1 MSHVR
6 PALVLLVLFT
16 LLLGIA
22 YPLAM
27 TGIGQG
33 LFRSQAEGSPIVRN
47 GVVVGSS
54 LIGQSFTK
62 PEYFWGRP
70 SAAGKG
76 YDARSSS
83 GSNLGPSSQAL
94 ADRIKAEAE
103 RHGRPASEIP
113 ADLLTASGSGLD
125 PHISPAAARFQVAR
139 VASTRGLPED
149 QVARLVDE
157 HVETPSLGFMGE
169 PRVNVLELNLA
180 LDELPRDAVV
190 QDSTRATPQ

>member
-1 MSHVR
+1 MLKHVR

-16 LLLGIA
+16 ALTGIV

-27 TGIGQG
+27 TGIGQAA
-33 LFRSQAEGSPIVRN
+33 FKRQADGSPIVRD

-54 LIGQSFTK
+54 LIGQSFTR

-83 GSNLGPSSQAL
+83 GSNLGPSSRAL

-103 RHGRPASEIP
+103 RYGVPVGDIP
-113 ADLLTASGSGLD
+113 PDLLTVSGSGLD
-125 PHISPAAARFQVAR
+125 PHISPAAARFQLAR
-139 VASTRGLPED
+139 VAKARGLQED
-149 QVARLVDE
+149 VVSGLIDA
-157 HVETPSLGFMGE
+157 HVETPSLGVIGE
-169 PRVNVLELNLA
+169 SRVNVLELNLA
-180 LDELPRDAVV
+180 LDNLGRTPR
-190 QDSTRATPQ
+190 